1 MTGFLKLCLHTH
13 THAYAGSFQN
23 YLQSPCIFISV
34 SFWWVFSKRG
44 YQQRVCLEWN
54 SIRRQLRNS
63 RLIEVNGFRIMP
75 SIGKRIINTTK
86 KQNKRNKSNEKLQ
99 RCRLL
104 NFLFKHF
111 LKNKKSRNVQQDS
124 MNSFLELAIKQPRA
138 GRALN
143 RYKFLLFF
151 NCTLFSQTVWWR
163 EIIVCVVKGKERRK
177 NKNPFLVLTTP
188 IQFSRT
194 WRERSGP
201 F

>member
-1 MTGFLKLCLHTH
+1 MQDL
-13 THAYAGSFQN
+13 SN
-23 YLQSPCIFISV
+23 YLQSPRIFISV

-75 SIGKRIINTTK
+75 SIEKRIINTTK
-86 KQNKRNKSNEKLQ
+86 KNKTNEINQTRNFSV
-99 RCRLL
+99 CRLL

-111 LKNKKSRNVQQDS
+111 LKNKKSRNVQQDP

-143 RYKFLLFF
+143 RYKFLLLFF
-151 NCTLFSQTVWWR
+151 NSTLFFTNCLMARNNNVSW
-163 EIIVCVVKGKERRK
+163 KGK
-177 NKNPFLVLTTP
+177 
-188 IQFSRT
+188 
-194 WRERSGP
+194 REEKIKTC

>member
-1 MTGFLKLCLHTH
+1 MWSRDWISQTMFTHTH
-13 THAYAGSFQN
+13 TRICRIFSN

-99 RCRLL
+99 RLSYFKFSFQTFFEKQKISQCTTRF
-104 NFLFKHF
+104 NELFPRIGYKTA
-111 LKNKKSRNVQQDS
+111 KSRTRS
-124 MNSFLELAIKQPRA
+124 KS
-138 GRALN
+138 
-143 RYKFLLFF
+143 
-151 NCTLFSQTVWWR
+151 
-163 EIIVCVVKGKERRK
+163 
-177 NKNPFLVLTTP
+177 
-188 IQFSRT
+188 IQVFVI
-194 WRERSGP
+194 

>member
-1 MTGFLKLCLHTH
+1 MQDLFKTIYNPLAFLSPSLFGESFQKEVISSESAWNETLSDDSSGIHVLLRSTGF
-13 THAYAGSFQN
+13 GSCQA
-23 YLQSPCIFISV
+23 S
-34 SFWWVFSKRG
+34 
-44 YQQRVCLEWN
+44 E
-54 SIRRQLRNS
+54 
-63 RLIEVNGFRIMP
+63 
-75 SIGKRIINTTK
+75 KRIINTTK

-151 NCTLFSQTVWWR
+151 NCTLFSQTV
-163 EIIVCVVKGKERRK
+163 
-177 NKNPFLVLTTP
+177 
-188 IQFSRT
+188 
-194 WRERSGP
+194 
-201 F
+201 

>member
-1 MTGFLKLCLHTH
+1 VTGFLKLCLHTRCIQDLFK
-13 THAYAGSFQN
+13 TIYNPLAFLSPSLFGESFQKEV
-23 YLQSPCIFISV
+23 ISSESAWNETLSDDSSGIHV
-34 SFWWVFSKRG
+34 LLRSTGFGSCQASENGLLTQLKNKTNEINQTRNFS
-44 YQQRVCLEWN
+44 V
-54 SIRRQLRNS
+54 
-63 RLIEVNGFRIMP
+63 
-75 SIGKRIINTTK
+75 
-86 KQNKRNKSNEKLQ
+86 
-99 RCRLL
+99 CRLL

-177 NKNPFLVLTTP
+177 K
-188 IQFSRT
+188 
-194 WRERSGP
+194 
-201 F
+201 